1 RSSRVA
7 TAHGG
12 SSRSSEAFPLVR
24 PRGSRVARNR
34 VRASR
39 LLSCLRSLL
48 PMRLV
53 CARKSTIGEGP
64 IPRSQSSSMTTLDR
78 SMVPR
83 PSIGRTAAACQTS
96 GVRMQVGRAV
106 ALVFAGSVYQ
116 SAISGSVLYQ
126 WEDERGQVHYSDTVP
141 DKYKRTARRIDT
153 RTSDVPPEQVRAAQA
168 QADALKARAAATAS
182 SGPSSRQ
189 LRTSVAGTP
198 AAAGRPSPNLG
209 DCAAW
214 RS

>member
-1 RSSRVA
+1 
-7 TAHGG
+7 
-12 SSRSSEAFPLVR
+12 
-24 PRGSRVARNR
+24 
-34 VRASR
+34 
-39 LLSCLRSLL
+39 
-48 PMRLV
+48 
-53 CARKSTIGEGP
+53 
-64 IPRSQSSSMTTLDR
+64 
-78 SMVPR
+78 MVPR
-83 PSIGRTAAACQTS
+83 PSIERTFSGKRLPAAAGGQTL

-153 RTSDVPPEQVRAAQA
+153 RNSDVPPEQVRAAQA

-189 LRTSVAGTP
+189 LRTSVPGTH
-198 AAAGRPSPNLG
+198 AAASRSSPNLG

-214 RS
+214 RSAFLASRNCYAGFQTTHGPLKQGASAACGPEIPNPEPKCGAEK